1 MRRTLLL
8 ALVVLTSA
16 SFCLAS
22 AGGKKDKK
30 KKKNEVVQVVEP
42 VVLQSQ
48 SDSISYAMGMEMT
61 NGLIPF
67 LIEQMGVDTAYM
79 HKFIEGFEDAINKEK
94 NNKEITA
101 YGAGV
106 NIAHMVNSNMIANA
120 RKNMDGVT
128 DSIGTEMFNNGFLA
142 ALKKDTLH
150 FSDATA
156 ATYISNAREEHLK
169 KNLKAGEAFL
179 AENAKKEGVVTLP
192 SGLQYKILRQGN
204 GAVATSNDEVEVKY
218 EGKLI
223 DGTVF
228 DSSYTRSEQTNKF
241 RPNQVIKGWTE
252 ALTLMPE
259 GSMWELYIPQ
269 NLAYGERQA
278 GQIPPY
284 STLIFK
290 VEVEKVFKPEVKKE
304 EPVVDKT
311 KRAVTPK
318 KATTKKK

>member
-1 MRRTLLL
+1 ML
-8 ALVVLTSA
+8 ALVIMTGA
-16 SFCLAS
+16 SFCLAN
-22 AGGKKDKK
+22 ADGKKDKK
-30 KKKNEVVQVVEP
+30 KKKNEVVKVDEVVEP

-48 SDSISYAMGMEMT
+48 SDSVSYAMGMEMT

-67 LIEQMGVDTAYM
+67 LIDQMGVDTAYM
-79 HKFIEGFEDAINKEK
+79 YKFIEGFEDAINKEK

-106 NIAHMVNSNMIANA
+106 NIAHMVNGNMITNA
-120 RKNMDGVT
+120 RKNMNGVT
-128 DSIGTEMFNNGFLA
+128 DSIGTDMFDQGFLA
-142 ALKKDTLH
+142 ALNKNYLH
-150 FSDATA
+150 FNDTSA
-156 ATYISNAREEHLK
+156 AAYISSTREAHLK
-169 KNLKAGEAFL
+169 KNQKAGEAFL

-204 GAVATSNDEVEVKY
+204 GPVATSNDEVEVKY

-269 NLAYGERQA
+269 ELAYGERQA

-284 STLIFK
+284 SALIFK
-290 VEVEKVFKPEVKKE
+290 VEVEKVFKPEVKATETPATTVKKSV
-304 EPVVDKT
+304 PVKKTVKT
-311 KRAVTPK
+311 KK
-318 KATTKKK
+318 

>member
-106 NIAHMVNSNMIANA
+106 NIAHMVNTNMIASA

-128 DSIGTEMFNNGFLA
+128 DSIGTREN
-142 ALKKDTLH
+142 
-150 FSDATA
+150 TA
-156 ATYISNAREEHLK
+156 
-169 KNLKAGEAFL
+169 
-179 AENAKKEGVVTLP
+179 V
-192 SGLQYKILRQGN
+192 
-204 GAVATSNDEVEVKY
+204 
-218 EGKLI
+218 
-223 DGTVF
+223 
-228 DSSYTRSEQTNKF
+228 
-241 RPNQVIKGWTE
+241 
-252 ALTLMPE
+252 PE
-259 GSMWELYIPQ
+259 
-269 NLAYGERQA
+269 
-278 GQIPPY
+278 
-284 STLIFK
+284 
-290 VEVEKVFKPEVKKE
+290 
-304 EPVVDKT
+304 
-311 KRAVTPK
+311 
-318 KATTKKK
+318 

>member
-1 MRRTLLL
+1 MRKTILL
-8 ALVVLTSA
+8 ALVMMTSA
-16 SFCLAS
+16 SFCLA
-22 AGGKKDKK
+22 AEGPKKDKK
-30 KKKNEVVQVVEP
+30 KKKTETVKVVEP
-42 VVLQSQ
+42 VTLNNQ

-67 LIEQMGVDTAYM
+67 LIDQMGVDTAYM
-79 HKFIEGFEDAINKEK
+79 HKFIEGFEAAIDKEK
-94 NNKEITA
+94 NNKELTA
-101 YGAGV
+101 YGAGINV
-106 NIAHMVNSNMIANA
+106 ARMVNTNMIANA
-120 RKNMDGVT
+120 RRNMKDIT
-128 DSIGTEMFNNGFLA
+128 DSIGTDKFNQGFLA
-142 ALKKDTLH
+142 ALHHDYLH
-150 FSDATA
+150 FNDSSATA
-156 ATYISNAREEHLK
+156 YLSATREAHLK
-169 KNLKAGEAFL
+169 KNLKTGEDFL

-204 GAVATSNDEVEVKY
+204 GPVATNNDEVEVKY
-218 EGKLI
+218 EGRLI

-269 NLAYGERQA
+269 NLAYADRQA

-290 VEVEKVFKPEVKKE
+290 VELEKVIKPEVKNE
-304 EPVVDKT
+304 TPALDKT
-311 KRAVTPK
+311 QKEGKPK
-318 KATTKKK
+318 KAVTKKK